1 VPINNLP
8 WNRARYT
15 LLAPFYDLVAGFGP
29 QRRRAVELLAPR
41 PGERVLIDGCG
52 TGADL
57 GYLPSGLEI
66 TATDLTPAMVERTR
80 GRAWSLKMPVTV
92 QVADAQDLPFENDSF
107 DVVLLHLILAVVPD
121 PEEAIYEVERVLRPG
136 GRVSVLDKWMPPGQK
151 PSLARRAANLVT
163 NAIATDITR
172 SLEPLLAT
180 SGLMLEHREST
191 GPGGFFSI
199 AILRKP

>member
-1 VPINNLP
+1 MLNTLA
-8 WNRARYT
+8 WNRTRYT
-15 LLAPFYDLVAGFGP
+15 LLAPFYDLFAGFGP
-29 QRRRAVELLAPR
+29 QRRRAVELLNLQ

-57 GYLPSGLEI
+57 GYLPRGLEI
-66 TATDLTPAMVERTR
+66 TATDLTPAMVERTKA
-80 GRAWSLKMPVTV
+80 RAWSLQLPVTART
-92 QVADAQDLPFENDSF
+92 ADAQDLPFDDESF

-136 GRVSVLDKWMPPGQK
+136 GRASVLDKWVPAGQT
-151 PSLARRAANLVT
+151 PSLLRRAANLVT
-163 NAIATDITR
+163 NAVATDITR
-172 SLEPLLAT
+172 SLEPLLLT
-180 SGLMLEHREST
+180 TGLVLEHREST